1 VLLCAGC
8 LSGGFSLH
16 LSDGLNMVER
26 AEFEVRVKQV
36 SLQERVNRDLSVF
49 PGLQAQSQHENVAQK

>member
-1 VLLCAGC
+1 M
-8 LSGGFSLH
+8 H

-36 SLQERVNRDLSVF
+36 SLQERINRDLSVF
-49 PGLQAQSQHENVAQK
+49 PGLQAQSQHQIVAQK

>member
-1 VLLCAGC
+1 
-8 LSGGFSLH
+8 
-16 LSDGLNMVER
+16 MVER

-49 PGLQAQSQHENVAQK
+49 PGLQAESQHEIVARKIIAKYKVLVCYSSF